1 MPSRFVVHQH
11 RAGRSHYDLRIVQ
24 DGVLRSWSLLKE
36 PPLRKGERR
45 LAIERENFPVES
57 IGDRVFEEQAFGRGS
72 VSAWDEGSVEFDLVS
87 ERTVILRLTGRRMSG
102 KYEFRRMHWY
112 PGNRWILTKT
122 SG

>member
-1 MPSRFVVHQH
+1 M
-11 RAGRSHYDLRIVQ
+11 
-24 DGVLRSWSLLKE
+24 
-36 PPLRKGERR
+36 
-45 LAIERENFPVES
+45 AIERENFPVES